1 MGLPLLVLLV
11 GCSQTTPEPVPDF
24 VTYTPKYVDVVT
36 AKMDQTT
43 SGLTE
48 VKSAVQE
55 NTEVLLQIK
64 ELVAQKPAAGGV
76 EPRETP
82 SSQESSPPPAPP
94 YWETDAYYVQYYG
107 ATWCG
112 PCRTVKPRLKKVM
125 KKYGLDQV
133 YREFDVD
140 EHKAETKKA
149 GVSSVPVIII
159 CRKGKQIDR
168 LTGSHSEKNIEAFFQ
183 KYLQPTAAMQTYQ
196 KRDLVRLHDDIH
208 NAESGLNTT
217 WTWEGDL
224 KTHLER
230 DHGVEL

>member
-43 SGLTE
+43 TGLTE
-48 VKSAVQE
+48 VKSAVKE

-107 ATWCG
+107 AAWCG
-112 PCRTVKPRLKKVM
+112 PCRTVKPRVKKLV
-125 KKYGLDQV
+125 KKYSLPFT
-133 YREFDVD
+133 EFDVD
-140 EHKAETKKA
+140 TDRSAVST
-149 GVSSVPVIII
+149 GNVSSVPVIVI

-183 KYLQPTAAMQTYQ
+183 KYLQPTVATQTYQ